1 MPNNKRIFSNIWLN
15 DSRFSEWLK
24 RTHSKWEAYCV
35 YCQKNFDIS
44 NMGVAS
50 LLSHASAKKH
60 WEIQLQWSRNTGTT
74 FFGNSSTG
82 EVQET
87 SKKGNLARKENKVKK
102 HWIVWH
108 YQQVPSKQKFYGL
121 WKLYQA
127 NVLSRIERT
136 FWSHVLQQWNFQIV

>member
-1 MPNNKRIFSNIWLN
+1 MPNNKRIFSDTWLN

-60 WEIQLQWSRNTGTT
+60 WEIQLQRSGNTGTT
-74 FFGNSSTG
+74 FFGISSTG

-102 HWIVWH
+102 TLDSVTVPTSA
-108 YQQVPSKQKFYGL
+108 QQAEVL
-121 WKLYQA
+121 WTLKVISSQCL
-127 NVLSRIERT
+127 V
-136 FWSHVLQQWNFQIV
+136 